1 MQIEIFTLSLHLK
14 TTTDIRMEQKTVT
27 LRLPQDMADYITRNG
42 DGMTDGVKD
51 IIGTLQRHERYADME
66 LRGRF
71 SADEW
76 KFLADSLNGTMTLD
90 DFRFMADVLVSHNEE
105 SQLYD
110 KTADKWN
117 IDLADLNRKCAALT
131 ATQTEALYRRIEKFW
146 VHPEADLDM
155 WAQY

>member
-1 MQIEIFTLSLHLK
+1 
-14 TTTDIRMEQKTVT
+14 MEQKTVT
-27 LRLPQDMADYITRNG
+27 LRLPQDVADYINKNG
-42 DGMTDGVKD
+42 EGMTYGVLS
-51 IIGTLQRHERYADME
+51 IVETLRRHERYADME

-71 SADEW
+71 TPEEW

-90 DFRFMADVLVSHNEE
+90 DFRFTPSALVAHNED

-110 KTADKWN
+110 GTADKWGV
-117 IDLADLNRKCAALT
+117 DLAKLNEKVAALT

-146 VHPEADLDM
+146 EHPEADLEL